1 VNETH
6 ADLRSLLAEFPGPSA
21 ELVQERELLQRVDT
35 KLLLPR
41 SQLPALLER
50 LRENYAVLNADLSCL
65 ARYRS
70 VYLDAS
76 DLSLLH
82 DHLRGRRPRHKV
94 RFRHYLD
101 RRLTFLEVK
110 SKDNHGRTTK
120 QRRAHPFGD
129 SRLTTEEQAWAM
141 RLVGERRGRLVPQ
154 AIAECLRI
162 CLLGIEKAERLT
174 VDLDVTLRNARA
186 SRCMR
191 DVALIEVK
199 QPRVDRGSPAFR
211 ALRAL
216 HARELRVSKYV
227 CAMQGGGISGR
238 PDARL
243 HLETANH
250 ESLIP
255 QELFA

>member
-6 ADLRSLLAEFPGPSA
+6 PDLRALLAQFPGPSI

-41 SQLPALLER
+41 SQLVVLLEQ
-50 LRENYAVLNADLSCL
+50 LRSNYAVLNAERDYL

-70 VYLDAS
+70 VYLDSA

-110 SKDNHGRTTK
+110 SKDNHGRTSK
-120 QRRAHPFGD
+120 QRLAHPFGD
-129 SRLTTEEQAWAM
+129 SRLTPEEHAWAL

-154 AIAECLRI
+154 AVAECLRI
-162 CLLGIEKAERLT
+162 CLLGIGHAERLT
-174 VDLDVTLRNARA
+174 VDVDVTLRNSRA

-191 DVALIEVK
+191 DVALIEIK

-216 HARELRVSKYV
+216 QARELRVSKYV
-227 CAMQGGGISGR
+227 CAMQGVGISGR
-238 PDARL
+238 ADARL
-243 HLETANH
+243 RLESADH

-255 QELFA
+255 QELIA